1 MSKEYQDSEYQE
13 GPPEDHQQY
22 LRYASYAGRVV
33 LVGLLLLVI
42 FGSGM
47 IGFNSVPNWQVVQY
61 PWGAVEI
68 RDRPGVYLKWF
79 AKVTT
84 YPRVIEVE
92 GSPEPTETSP
102 DDDSVLVRF
111 NDGGRANISWLARVS
126 LPTDEEGRRQFHRQF
141 VGQVDNARDAVRSYL
156 RNIIT
161 QTGPI
166 MSSSEHQS
174 ARKAEF
180 WRVIHAQFSDGFFKM
195 KRVER
200 KTESGISDL
209 LAAQTKENKLPG
221 EAVKPVIDKGTKD
234 NILTELKSS
243 ETVVAAEIVLDDN
256 DQPVIAKPSPLDKYG
271 MSPLQFSITE
281 SDYDASTQG
290 QFRAKKQDYLQAEK
304 SKASAIEFAQSTLL
318 RKAQGDREITER
330 EWEGRVEQAKV
341 RIGAEL
347 KKEVEE
353 INKERLSVQAET
365 KVLIREENRKEE
377 EIKQQIAGINAQI
390 ADVTKQIET
399 VKANAREQ
407 ELELAGAISVHEQTL
422 LEIAV
427 AEDEE
432 IAEAMANIQVPD
444 VVILGKDAFDPNQG
458 TALEQALPS
467 FRLLKLFGIT
477 SDQQGELKVEPR
489 KVVKVPAKKSALTA
503 TKETQ
508 PVTKETSPTE

>member
-1 MSKEYQDSEYQE
+1 MADDIYHEEL
-13 GPPEDHQQY
+13 EDPNPK
-22 LRYASYAGRVV
+22 LRYASHAGRVV
-33 LVGLLLLVI
+33 LILMLLLVV
-42 FGSGM
+42 FGGGM

-61 PWGAVEI
+61 PWGTVEI
-68 RDRPGVYLKWF
+68 RDRPGIYLKWF

-92 GSPEPTETSP
+92 ASPLPTETSP

-111 NDGGRANISWLARVS
+111 NDGGRANISWLARVA
-126 LPTDEEGRRQFHRQF
+126 LPTEEEQRRQFHRQF
-141 VGQVDNARDAVRSYL
+141 VGQVDNARDAIRSYL

-209 LAAQTKENKLPG
+209 LAAHAKEGDLPG
-221 EAVKPVIDKGTKD
+221 GTLPTADPSADAKD
-234 NILTELKSS
+234 NILTEIKSS
-243 ETVVAAEIVLDDN
+243 ETVVAAEIVLDN
-256 DQPVIAKPSPLDKYG
+256 DDKPVIAKDSPLDKYG
-271 MSPLQFSITE
+271 MHPLQFSITE
-281 SDYDASTQG
+281 TDYDGSTQA

-304 SKASAIEFAQSTLL
+304 SKAAAIEFAQSTLL

-353 INKERLSVQAET
+353 INKDRLKVQAET

-377 EIKQQIAGINAQI
+377 EILQEIAGINAEI
-390 ADVTKQIET
+390 AGVTKEMET

-432 IAEAMANIQVPD
+432 IAEAMAKIQVPD
-444 VVILGKDAFDPNQG
+444 VVILGKDAFNPNEG

-477 SDQQGELKVEPR
+477 SDQQGELNIPPR
-489 KVVKVPAKKSALTA
+489 SLVKTASSEKPVKVP
-503 TKETQ
+503 EV
-508 PVTKETSPTE
+508 PVP

>member
-1 MSKEYQDSEYQE
+1 MDTEMHSELE
-13 GPPEDHQQY
+13 NGDPNPS
-22 LRYASYAGRVV
+22 LRYAAYAGRIVIVV
-33 LVGLLLLVI
+33 LLFLII

-61 PWGAVEI
+61 PWGKVEI
-68 RDRPGVYLKWF
+68 RDRPGVYIKWF

-92 GSPEPTETSP
+92 ASPLPTETSP
-102 DDDSVLVRF
+102 DDDSVLLRF

-126 LPTDEEGRRQFHRQF
+126 LPTDEDGRRQFHRQF
-141 VGQVDNARDAVRSYL
+141 VGQVDNARDAIRSYL

-180 WRVIHAQFSDGFFKM
+180 WRVINAQFSEGFFKM
-195 KRVER
+195 RRVER

-209 LAAQTKENKLPG
+209 LAAKAKDGELPDPIAEELGG
-221 EAVKPVIDKGTKD
+221 EGKAKD

-243 ETVVAAEIVLDDN
+243 ETVVAAEIVLDEN
-256 DQPVIAKPSPLDKYG
+256 GEPVIAKESPLDKYG
-271 MSPLQFSITE
+271 MHPLQFSITLSE
-281 SDYDASTQG
+281 YDSSTQG

-304 SKASAIEFAQSTLL
+304 SKAAAIEFAQSTLL
-318 RKAQGDREITER
+318 RQAQGDREITER
-330 EWEGRVEQAKV
+330 EWEGRVEQAEV

-365 KVLIREENRKEE
+365 KVLIREENLKEE
-377 EIKQQIAGINAQI
+377 EFRQQIAGINAEI
-390 ADVTKQIET
+390 AGVTKEMET
-399 VKANAREQ
+399 VKADAREQ
-407 ELELAGAISVHEQTL
+407 ELELAGAISVHDQTL
-422 LEIAV
+422 LEIA
-427 AEDEE
+427 AQEDEQ
-432 IAEAMANIQVPD
+432 IAEAMSKIQVPD
-444 VVILGKDAFDPNQG
+444 VVILGKDAFNPNEG

-477 SDQQGELKVEPR
+477 NDKQGELTIPPRAAITKAEP
-489 KVVKVPAKKSALTA
+489 KPIKPAIAKTVPA
-503 TKETQ
+503 
-508 PVTKETSPTE
+508 VTK